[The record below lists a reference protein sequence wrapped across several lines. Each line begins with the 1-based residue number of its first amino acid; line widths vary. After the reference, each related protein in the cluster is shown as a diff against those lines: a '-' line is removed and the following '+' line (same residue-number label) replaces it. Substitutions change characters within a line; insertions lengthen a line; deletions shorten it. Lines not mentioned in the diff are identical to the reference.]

1 VYIKSITSSSGTKGV
16 AIFMIVNDVNGQK
29 HVELIKSV
37 NSRTKAKYIEQE
49 IEKHLGIKD
58 RRVLDEEV

>member
-1 VYIKSITSSSGTKGV
+1 
-16 AIFMIVNDVNGQK
+16 MIVNDLKGQK

-49 IEKHLGIKD
+49 IEKQLGITD
-58 RRVLDEEV
+58 RRVPDEEV